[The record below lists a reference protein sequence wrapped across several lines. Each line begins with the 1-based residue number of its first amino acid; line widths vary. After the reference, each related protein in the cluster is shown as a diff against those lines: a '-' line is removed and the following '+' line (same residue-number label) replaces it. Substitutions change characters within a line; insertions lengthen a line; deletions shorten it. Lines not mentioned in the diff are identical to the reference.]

1 MCAYLKNIRCF
12 NAKSSTYYFHM
23 KTKTSAD
30 FEICISV
37 PLTLASGKKM
47 LKVMLSVDCSSLFEG
62 VSDISTDISNNNTK

>member
-1 MCAYLKNIRCF
+1 
-12 NAKSSTYYFHM
+12 M

>member
-1 MCAYLKNIRCF
+1 
-12 NAKSSTYYFHM
+12 M
-23 KTKTSAD
+23 KAKTSAD